1 MKSILSILFVSL
13 IGLTAWS
20 QEARVVPKKPVS
32 CSNHSGFVD
41 SIYQAKAKVVGENIE
56 LNFYLQRAFCEDGV
70 KEVLPMLRRLSLS
83 FFPAEGIAGFSFKS
97 PSYEYRSVNE
107 DLRAVKI
114 YLPLEWLANNE
125 GQLSYEFVIRHYNR
139 DLEIE
144 PTRDSWKLDFK
155 LETEELLVNLR

>member
-1 MKSILSILFVSL
+1 
-13 IGLTAWS
+13 
-20 QEARVVPKKPVS
+20 
-32 CSNHSGFVD
+32 
-41 SIYQAKAKVVGENIE
+41 
-56 LNFYLQRAFCEDGV
+56 
-70 KEVLPMLRRLSLS
+70 MLRRLSLS